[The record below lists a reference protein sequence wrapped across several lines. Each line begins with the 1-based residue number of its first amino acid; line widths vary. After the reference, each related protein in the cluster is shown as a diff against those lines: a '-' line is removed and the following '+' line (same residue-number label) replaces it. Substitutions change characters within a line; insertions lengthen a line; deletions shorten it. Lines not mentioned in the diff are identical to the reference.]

1 MSFQFRNVFFFII
14 FFCVVFSIQ
23 SFCQSN
29 CICGSVSNEIEQI
42 EIEIDKRNFDN
53 LLQRISKLPVNTY
66 ACKKYQQ
73 LCYLQY
79 YIEAKKNDKADSLVS
94 VWKKES
100 SKSNCDKLN
109 ARFYCSLGS
118 IYVKKEIPDTAL
130 SFLLKAKDYSLSAND
145 IVFQAKTLGRI
156 ASLFNTLL
164 KEPKKAL
171 EYVNQALEVI
181 KQSERKDL
189 QLHLMCNRLAYYN
202 RMYDVHENKL
212 YLDTIFQG
220 AIPALTL
227 ARQLAI
233 PQRVGQT
240 CSILAGFWFLSG
252 NYTKALQYCDS
263 GLAAIDRRVDTR
275 NLNALTTKKSD
286 IYFELH
292 DFKNSKLYADSSLY
306 CAQQDDNTMQIIS
319 AHERLYYIEKNI
331 GNLPK
336 ALEHL
341 EIFKTLNDSM
351 LSVEKAEVTNELE
364 QKYNKVS
371 NEKKIKELSQ
381 TQEINSLRTKIIVV
395 AALLII
401 MIILIVFQ
409 QRFSNTRMRIY
420 EAEQRLNRARM
431 NPHFFFNALASLQ
444 NFSLDD
450 GNKEMITLYISKLS
464 KIMRQSLES
473 TFTEFVSVENEI
485 DFLKNYISIQK
496 LLNNNK
502 FDFAF
507 ELDLNYD
514 ASEIKIPVM
523 ILQPFIENSIEHGFK
538 NNTSGGMIDINF
550 SNDKQLL
557 KITITDNGQDAS
569 IVEGKK
575 TYSSRALQIVN
586 DRFFLLNKTLKT
598 KAHFASQKN
607 DSGYVVEIFLPLLFQ
622 E

>member
-1 MSFQFRNVFFFII
+1 
-14 FFCVVFSIQ
+14 
-23 SFCQSN
+23 
-29 CICGSVSNEIEQI
+29 
-42 EIEIDKRNFDN
+42 
-53 LLQRISKLPVNTY
+53 
-66 ACKKYQQ
+66 
-73 LCYLQY
+73 
-79 YIEAKKNDKADSLVS
+79 
-94 VWKKES
+94 
-100 SKSNCDKLN
+100 
-109 ARFYCSLGS
+109 
-118 IYVKKEIPDTAL
+118 
-130 SFLLKAKDYSLSAND
+130 
-145 IVFQAKTLGRI
+145 
-156 ASLFNTLL
+156 
-164 KEPKKAL
+164 
-171 EYVNQALEVI
+171 
-181 KQSERKDL
+181 
-189 QLHLMCNRLAYYN
+189 
-202 RMYDVHENKL
+202 MYDVHENKL
-212 YLDTIFQG
+212 YLDTIYQG

-336 ALEHL
+336 ALKHL

-371 NEKKIKELSQ
+371 NEKKIKELSH

-401 MIILIVFQ
+401 MFILIVFQ

-485 DFLKNYISIQK
+485 DFLKNYS
-496 LLNNNK
+496 
-502 FDFAF
+502 
-507 ELDLNYD
+507 
-514 ASEIKIPVM
+514 M
-523 ILQPFIENSIEHGFK
+523 
-538 NNTSGGMIDINF
+538 
-550 SNDKQLL
+550 
-557 KITITDNGQDAS
+557 
-569 IVEGKK
+569 
-575 TYSSRALQIVN
+575 
-586 DRFFLLNKTLKT
+586 
-598 KAHFASQKN
+598 
-607 DSGYVVEIFLPLLFQ
+607 LPLLFNLNSMFFNPLMMNILFIFFLIMLQ
-622 E
+622 